1 VLRIPFARR
10 YALCVSTDAPGR
22 IERVAHELGS
32 DLVRGLAAEE
42 ARARLAR
49 SGRNELPPSAPVPAW
64 RRFLRQFRGALVLLL
79 VAASVISGV
88 LWWLE
93 RDSRLPNEALA
104 ILAVL
109 LFNALMGHVQGARA
123 EAALAGLRA
132 LVPARARVVR
142 GGALDVIPAAE
153 LVRGDLVRVEEGDV
167 VPADARLVESVGL
180 QVSEALLTGESEP
193 VSKAPV
199 SGDEVAGEAPE
210 ERRTERLF
218 GGTTVTRGHG
228 LALVTDT
235 GADTEMGSIAR
246 LLAAVPEEST
256 PLQREL
262 DRLGR
267 RLGLAVLAIALVMI
281 VTIVQVEHVR
291 SASALLEVAILG
303 VALAVAAVPEGLP
316 AVVTAVLAI
325 GVQRLARRKAIVRHL
340 AAVETLGSASVIAS
354 DKTGTLT
361 RNEMTVRVVV
371 SASGRVTLEGSGY
384 APEGALRA
392 ADGSAPAGALR
403 AELVQALTSGERAS
417 NAQVEQRAG
426 AWIALGDPTEAALV
440 VAARKAGLGA
450 EPLAQA
456 YARIGELPFS
466 SERKRMSTLHRAGD
480 EGGGLVLFSKGAPDV
495 LIARCTHEQVGDGTR
510 PLGAERRAELEACV
524 EELAG
529 QALRTLAVARR
540 ALPASAAG
548 VGTGAGPLDEGL
560 EQELVLTGLIGMLD
574 PPRTEARAAVAR
586 AQRAGIRVLMITGDH
601 PRTAQVIAREL
612 GLASDERVRTGA
624 ELESLSDA
632 ELERVV
638 AESAVYARVTPAHK
652 LRLVQA
658 LRARG
663 AIVAMTGD
671 GVNDAPALQAAD
683 IGIAMGVSGT
693 EVARGAADLVLGDDN
708 FATIVAAVEEGR
720 GIFDNLRKFLRF
732 LLSSNTGEV
741 LTMFFG
747 VLLAEELGL
756 PVEDGAV
763 VLPLLATQILWVNLV
778 TDGAPAFALGVDP
791 GEPDLM
797 ERPPRAA
804 GEGALTGR
812 TWRGILAVGV
822 IMAVGTLY
830 VLDAALPG
838 GFVAGAGSLA
848 RAQTMA
854 FTTLVLFQLFNAP
867 CARSDEHSVLRRL
880 FSNPWLWGALGAALV
895 LQGLVLYVPF
905 LQRAFGTVALT
916 PRELGQC
923 GLVASSVLWLR
934 EAWKLLLRAWL
945 RRRAVVAGRSPAPT

>member
-1 VLRIPFARR
+1 V
-10 YALCVSTDAPGR
+10 
-22 IERVAHELGS
+22 
-32 DLVRGLAAEE
+32 
-42 ARARLAR
+42 
-49 SGRNELPPSAPVPAW
+49 
-64 RRFLRQFRGALVLLL
+64 
-79 VAASVISGV
+79 
-88 LWWLE
+88 
-93 RDSRLPNEALA
+93 
-104 ILAVL
+104 
-109 LFNALMGHVQGARA
+109 
-123 EAALAGLRA
+123 
-132 LVPARARVVR
+132 
-142 GGALDVIPAAE
+142 LDVIPAAE
-153 LVRGDLVRVEEGDV
+153 LVRGDLVHVEEGDI
-167 VPADARLVESVGL
+167 VPADAHLVESVGL

-193 VSKAPV
+193 VSKGPV
-199 SGDEVAGEAPE
+199 RASERGDAPE
-210 ERRTERLF
+210 ALRAERLS

-228 LALVTDT
+228 RALVTDT

-246 LLAAVPEEST
+246 LLAAVPEEAT

-281 VTIVQVEHVR
+281 VTIVRVEHVR
-291 SASALLEVAILG
+291 SASGLLEVAILG

-371 SASGRVTLEGSGY
+371 CASGRVTLEGSGY
-384 APEGALRA
+384 APEGAVRA
-392 ADGSAPAGALR
+392 ADGAAPAGALR
-403 AELVQALTSGERAS
+403 AELVHALSGGERAS
-417 NAQVEQRAG
+417 NAQVEERAG
-426 AWIALGDPTEAALV
+426 AWVASGDPTEAALV
-440 VAARKAGLGA
+440 VAARKAGLGP
-450 EPLAQA
+450 EQLAGA
-456 YARIGELPFS
+456 YTRIGELAFS
-466 SERKRMSTLHRAGD
+466 SERKRMSTLQRAGD
-480 EGGGLVLFSKGAPDV
+480 GRSGLVLFSKGAPDV
-495 LIARCTHEQVGDGTR
+495 LLGLCTHEQVGDGMR

-540 ALPASAAG
+540 ALPAG
-548 VGTGAGPLDEGL
+548 VGAGSGPLDEGL

-574 PPRTEARAAVAR
+574 PPRAEARAAVAR

-601 PRTAQVIAREL
+601 PRTAEVIAREL
-612 GLASDERVRTGA
+612 GISADGRARTGA
-624 ELESLSDA
+624 ELEPLSA
-632 ELERVV
+632 LELERVV

-741 LTMFFG
+741 LTMFLG

-791 GEPDLM
+791 GERDLM
-797 ERPPRAA
+797 ERPPRPV

-812 TWRGILAVGV
+812 TWRGILAVGAV
-822 IMAVGTLY
+822 MAGGTLY

-854 FTTLVLFQLFNAP
+854 FTTLVLFQLFNAF
-867 CARSDEHSVLRRL
+867 CARSDEHSALRRL
-880 FSNPWLWGALGAALV
+880 FVNGWLWGALGVALA

-916 PRELGQC
+916 AHELLEC
-923 GLVASSVLWLR
+923 GLVASAVLWVS
-934 EAWKLLLRAWL
+934 EARKFILRARL
-945 RRRAVVAGRSPAPT
+945 RRRVGAGRLRPPAE